1 LTLDADASAQ
11 LQDTPC
17 SHAVQVQAAH
27 CSSNQGHHADM
38 IECKTAGND
47 IMLILQR
54 VQSRIR
60 ALQAKL
66 GSRLLEPKHFAWKVI
81 SCQQFGN
88 TADSSQDSTSK
99 DVAEVK
105 GYCNTTDCRQTP
117 PTLDRTAQAGG

>member
-1 LTLDADASAQ
+1 
-11 LQDTPC
+11 
-17 SHAVQVQAAH
+17 
-27 CSSNQGHHADM
+27 M

-81 SCQQFGN
+81 SCQQVGN
-88 TADSSQDSTSK
+88 TVDTPQDSTSK
-99 DVAEVK
+99 GLAEVK
-105 GYCNTTDCRQTP
+105 SYCNTTDCRQTMLM
-117 PTLDRTAQAGG
+117 LDRTAQAGG